1 MHGTMFTKNYLNFIV
16 FCTYPSFMDHGE
28 NLENNFHLNFVK
40 NDSLCPNLA
49 LCCEIDAHM
58 NDIIV

>member
-1 MHGTMFTKNYLNFIV
+1 
-16 FCTYPSFMDHGE
+16 MDHGE

-40 NDSLCPNLA
+40 NESLYPNLA